1 MQDAEIDTADTSA
14 VDRDAAWDALSAA
27 READAQPQEVIEV
40 TQEPEANEADTSA
53 ETVESNQ
60 DQNQEADT
68 SAEPEQDVDFW
79 ATVDP
84 KIRAQH
90 EAEKSK
96 FEHKLKSEAGRIA
109 AAEKALNETN
119 HLRLKLSEFEAE
131 KAAQIARHRAENV
144 EKLED
149 FPEMQNV
156 INDVRA
162 DFQGEIDSL
171 KRQSIER
178 ENQLKQER
186 EAYFESQTI
195 RVNEAHPDLAGMDE
209 ETAQRFADEL
219 QRFSREHNTPENNFA
234 QIFTDNNEVF
244 VDAAGVNRLVS
255 AYKQSL
261 NPNNTKGNNAPVIN
275 SQNLDAR
282 RRSQIDGLK
291 QPAPQVNTVL
301 KEGYPDTG
309 TREQLWDA
317 GKARNNIT

>member
-84 KIRAQH
+84 KIREQH

-96 FEHKLKSEAGRIA
+96 IEQKLKSEAGRIA
-109 AAEKALNETN
+109 AAAKALNETN
-119 HLRLKLSEFEAE
+119 HLKRRLSEFEAKEAEQAEKLRAE
-131 KAAQIARHRAENV
+131 KAQ
-144 EKLED
+144 KLED
-149 FPEMQNV
+149 FPEVQDV

-162 DFQGEIDSL
+162 DFQGKLDALDREA
-171 KRQSIER
+171 KAR
-178 ENQLKQER
+178 ENQTNLER
-186 EAYFESQTI
+186 EAFYERQTDE
-195 RVNEAHPDLAGMDE
+195 VHKAHPDFKELDMDKVLA
-209 ETAQRFADEL
+209 FASFYD
-219 QRFSREHNTPENNFA
+219 TPENNFA
-234 QIFTDNNEVF
+234 QIFRDNTENF
-244 VDAAGVNRLVS
+244 VDATAVNSLVS
-255 AYKQSL
+255 AYKQAINPVL
-261 NPNNTKGNNAPVIN
+261 NPDTTPGNNAPVIN
-275 SQNLDAR
+275 SDLQAK

-301 KEGYPDTG
+301 KEGIPSSG
-309 TREQLWDA
+309 SREQLWEA
-317 GKARNNIT
+317 AKARNKT

>member
-40 TQEPEANEADTSA
+40 TQELEANEADTSA

-68 SAEPEQDVDFW
+68 SAKPEQDVDFW

-84 KIRAQH
+84 KIREQH

-109 AAEKALNETN
+109 AAEKALNEAN
-119 HLRLKLSEFEAE
+119 HLKLRLSELEAKEAEQAEKLRAE
-131 KAAQIARHRAENV
+131 KAQ
-144 EKLED
+144 KLED
-149 FPEMQNV
+149 FPEVQDV

-162 DFQGEIDSL
+162 DFQGKLDALDS
-171 KRQSIER
+171 KAKAR
-178 ENQLKQER
+178 ENQINQER
-186 EAYFESQTI
+186 EAYFESQAKE
-195 RVNEAHPDLAGMDE
+195 VFKAHPDLENLDQDKMLA
-209 ETAQRFADEL
+209 FANLYD
-219 QRFSREHNTPENNFA
+219 TPENNFA
-234 QIFTDNNEVF
+234 QIFRDNNENF
-244 VDAAGVNRLVS
+244 VDAAAVNSLVS
-255 AYKQSL
+255 AYKQAVNPVL
-261 NPNNTKGNNAPVIN
+261 NPDTTTSNNAPVLN
-275 SQNLDAR
+275 SDLQAK

-301 KEGYPDTG
+301 KEGIPSSGSRD
-309 TREQLWDA
+309 QLWEA
-317 GKARNNIT
+317 AKARNKT